1 MLPLPASDLI
11 KRPTFTVADFF
22 LIVLGG
28 VLGALLGTVS
38 IVFTDAGGV
47 VLVAGLVGQ
56 QLGHIAALA
65 MVMRYRQASLDDIGF
80 EIAPSDG
87 IYVFVGLGLQL
98 GLLYL
103 FLPLTSRFAD
113 ETSPQAL
120 TELVPEVS
128 GVALQMALVLSIALL
143 APVVEEI
150 MFRSVLS
157 QAVGRRVGAL
167 GTVLITSGVF
177 AVFHLASV
185 DLTSSPVIILILLT
199 QLFIVGVILARMAQ
213 RRGRLGTAIFT
224 HAGFNLVAVIAL
236 LIAPELAG

>member
-1 MLPLPASDLI
+1 MLPLPTSDLI
-11 KRPTFTVADFF
+11 RRPTFTVADFF

-38 IVFTDAGGV
+38 IVFSDSQGT
-47 VLVAGLVGQ
+47 VLVVGLLGQ
-56 QLGHIAALA
+56 QLGHIAALG
-65 MVMRYRQASLDDIGF
+65 MVMRYRQASLEDIGL

-87 IYVFVGLGLQL
+87 IYVLVGLALQL

-128 GVALQMALVLSIALL
+128 GVALQAAMVLSIALL
-143 APVVEEI
+143 APVVEEV

-157 QAVGRRVGAL
+157 QAVGRRLGAL
-167 GTVLITSGVF
+167 GTILTTAGIF
-177 AVFHLASV
+177 ALFHLASV
-185 DLTSSPVIILILLT
+185 DLSSHPVIILILVL
-199 QLFIVGVILARMAQ
+199 QLFIVGVILARMVQ

-236 LIAPELAG
+236 LVAPELVG